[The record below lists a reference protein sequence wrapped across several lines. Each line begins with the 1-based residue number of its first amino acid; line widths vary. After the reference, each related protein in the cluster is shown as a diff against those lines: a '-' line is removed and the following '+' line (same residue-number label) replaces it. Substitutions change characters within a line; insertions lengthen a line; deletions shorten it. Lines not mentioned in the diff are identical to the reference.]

1 MPPLTPGTPGGVAVT
16 GGKGGRISGVGGM
29 PRTPLSAGGGAFAI
43 AGGCALC
50 ANICASED
58 LPLACGMF
66 SLTTAMLITLCWLVG
81 RAF

>member
-1 MPPLTPGTPGGVAVT
+1 M
-16 GGKGGRISGVGGM
+16 SGVGGM
-29 PRTPLSAGGGAFAI
+29 PRTPLSAGGGALAI

-50 ANICASED
+50 ASICASED

-66 SLTTAMLITLCWLVG
+66 GLTIAMLVTLRCLVE